1 MKIKDLFKK
10 SESKKIKVIN
20 SKVTTP
26 ESNNMDNVVGNNEP
40 EIIIAD
46 RGRVVGQGGNGV
58 V

>member
-10 SESKKIKVIN
+10 TESKKNKVIKAN
-20 SKVTTP
+20 ETTP
-26 ESNNMDNVVGNNEP
+26 KSNNMDNVVGNNDP

-46 RGRVVGQGGNGV
+46 RGRVVGAGGNGV